1 MFPFDHLENIRKPK
15 LSLMFPGG
23 SNGDIGKKRV
33 KTLSIAFSWPIKY
46 AHKTSPEASLH
57 RRSYEKV
64 SWKYEAILQ
73 ENTHVEVWFQ

>member
-33 KTLSIAFSWPIKY
+33 KTLSIAFS
-46 AHKTSPEASLH
+46 
-57 RRSYEKV
+57 
-64 SWKYEAILQ
+64 
-73 ENTHVEVWFQ
+73 